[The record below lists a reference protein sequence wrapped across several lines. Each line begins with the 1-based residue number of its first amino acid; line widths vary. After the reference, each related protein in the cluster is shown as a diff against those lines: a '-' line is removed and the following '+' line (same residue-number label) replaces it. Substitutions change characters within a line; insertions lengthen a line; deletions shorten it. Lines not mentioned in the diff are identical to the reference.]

1 MALETDSTLLQAHF
15 VAALPWTKPLW
26 ATVPRLYN
34 KESYQYQI
42 RCDLCKALEHGHWH
56 KRVTQRRD
64 LASSSLKLPHKPGHE
79 LRNGGK
85 CQKTKNSPLRNTTSR
100 KPPAFLPGKA
110 PWNMRVYTNCPLFLV
125 TKLTVQV
132 ANLSFGIL
140 RGAKSKHEG
149 RLLFLHLSQLR
160 RAKLKVPST

>member
-1 MALETDSTLLQAHF
+1 MALETGATLLQAHF

-26 ATVPRLYN
+26 AAVPRLYN
-34 KESYQYQI
+34 KESYQYQT

-56 KRVTQRRD
+56 KGVTQRTD
-64 LASSSLKLPHKPGHE
+64 FGCLTLKLPHKPGHE

-85 CQKTKNSPLRNTTSR
+85 CQNTKNSPLRNTTSS

-125 TKLTVQV
+125 TKLAVRRWKSIV
-132 ANLSFGIL
+132 WNLKRCKFRTWRTFAYFYICL
-140 RGAKSKHEG
+140 NCEG
-149 RLLFLHLSQLR
+149 QN
-160 RAKLKVPST
+160 